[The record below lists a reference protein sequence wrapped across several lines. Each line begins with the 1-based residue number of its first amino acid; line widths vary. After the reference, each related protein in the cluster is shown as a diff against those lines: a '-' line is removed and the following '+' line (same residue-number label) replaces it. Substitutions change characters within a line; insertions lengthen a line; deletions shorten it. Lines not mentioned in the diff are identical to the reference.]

1 MKKRFHL
8 VSLVLLG
15 MIAGAVPIFQDAFG
29 DTRPPSP
36 EGMVLIPAGEFERG
50 SNTGEADT
58 DEQPVHTVYVDAFY
72 MDETEVTNAQYKAFL
87 TENPRWRKN
96 GISAEFHD
104 GNYLKL
110 WNGNDY
116 PKGKGDH
123 PVTHVSWHA
132 AMAYA
137 EWTGKRL
144 PTEAEWERAARGGL
158 VGNAYPHGATINPK
172 DANYNINVGDT
183 TAVGKYPKNAY
194 GLYDMAGNVSE
205 WCLDAYNYNFYPELS
220 ENSVTRNPLLGDS
233 GETSVEWL
241 LNRLTLRDWP
251 SVVRGGSWAC
261 KAQNVRVSDR
271 FYSLP
276 TFTNVATGFRCV
288 RDTVPPSPVDPREQR
303 VTQGALRVKVDD
315 AVVECPLKHTD
326 VAVNITGFIAR
337 VTVSQTFY
345 NPYAESLAGVY
356 VFPLPSTAT
365 MDALTMHIGDR
376 KIVGVMKTGN
386 EAYGIYDYDQ
396 ALQRREIAGLVEQKV
411 VGLSELKYPNIFTQS
426 VEDIEPHQ
434 AVEIEISYIDVLPY
448 DKGTYEFHFP
458 MVVGPRSIH
467 VPSLSKQ
474 PDPPSASGSL
484 PSALEAGYRTGDDIR
499 LSVLLDAGVPIQHIE
514 IVNHT
519 SVVERGDTSKATVAF
534 SPTGAIPNKDFVM
547 KYTVAG
553 EKPEMAVFAHAPGT
567 EHRDFMFMIQPKIDA
582 KPPKV
587 TPREFVFLL
596 NVSPEMSDESKAVF
610 ETVLHYFFTFSKP
623 SDTFQVV
630 TFVNDAES
638 YGNPFK
644 KNSEPPPRALTLFA
658 KPMPATP
665 ANLAHARTFI
675 QQTRDDSYDISIHRA
690 LNFDAPVDPK
700 RVRIVVMFKD
710 RLPRLGYDVKDINN
724 AVGSRADDAC
734 RFWFIGFDARTESF
748 LVHGIPKY
756 GGGISRVSDLNTNPE
771 PLVKQIVEHI
781 PRAQLTNIQID
792 WKHLPVYE
800 TYPRHIPELWG
811 DRPIVVFGQYADGAS
826 AEMVV
831 SGIAEG
837 KPVTYTRNVTLP
849 DTAPINEALT
859 KVWARKKIADL
870 SSQRS
875 ISAVAE
881 ECTRIA
887 QDYGVLSKYT
897 GLVAV
902 DERGML
908 YGGPVE
914 MQFSRFSY
922 SGKIRYKLSNYR
934 REFVQTRSSSWYG
947 AFSSHRVFEEHY
959 TPRLNTLAKAA
970 VADAQ
975 VLREDGHL
983 EEARD
988 LYRHASRLLSI
999 GSMLWDLD
1007 DWQPVSQM
1015 EDELTDE
1022 ILKKRA
1028 EVHPGLNQR
1037 LNLGFWNQPLASVIR
1052 TMVNASGFQLDLVP
1066 GTLDDIASV
1075 WTDNYEGYVD
1085 LRHATVAQGFEYLR
1099 RYGIRWRMKS
1109 EDTIT
1114 IGAAHRMLDGSV
1126 GRYYDVPGL
1135 TIPLWTNEERELY
1148 RSTVVKQLLLDSK
1161 AWVLKPEVGPRVR
1174 KGNVLSNLIRKVKEH
1189 FTGSKPIASK
1199 PALVAQPRFREAEG
1213 DVLSALISFE
1223 YAVNTLLDA
1232 SDDAAMAVFAS
1243 PTHLL
1248 VYGGRGVHEKM
1259 ESLLAALRDSDID
1272 ITTRF
1277 GQELSDA
1284 ELAHLR
1290 ALQTLTTARWKIYA
1304 GPSVVPDLRIASW
1317 EILAAALIGEVDRE
1331 ALKRLQTA
1339 WEDPRIDAVI
1349 ESEYLLVAMRS
1360 LWCIR
1365 TAAQILPTD
1374 DELAALSQ
1382 NVLSKVKRR
1391 RTLKL
1396 RKGSHIDY
1404 LGALYAVLA
1413 LQNEGPY
1420 GVKKTLT
1427 ERVVKG
1433 IYSDRSSRERLI
1445 AEALLSPSEKSD
1457 EALQSLLP
1465 LDTYFMD
1472 DAWSYDGDL
1481 IVLTCL
1487 AAKRRG
1493 GDVWRTF
1500 HEELSNTMRGSHR
1513 ANGLVVVIVNRLA
1526 ASQAIQ

>member
-15 MIAGAVPIFQDAFG
+15 MIAGTVSIFQDAFG

-104 GNYLKL
+104 GSYLKL

-158 VGNAYPHGATINPK
+158 VGNAYPHGSTINPR

-220 ENSVTRNPLLGDS
+220 VNSVTRNPLLGDS

-241 LNRLTLRDWP
+241 LNHLTLRDWP

-288 RDTVPPSPVDPREQR
+288 RDTVLPSPVDPREQR

-315 AVVECPLKHTD
+315 AVVECPLTHTD
-326 VAVNITGFIAR
+326 VVVNITGFIAR
-337 VTVSQTFY
+337 VTVSQAFY
-345 NPYAESLAGVY
+345 NPYAEALAGVY
-356 VFPLPSTAT
+356 VFPLPPTAT

-426 VEDIEPHQ
+426 VESVEPHQ
-434 AVEIEISYIDVLPY
+434 AVEIEISYIDLLPY

-474 PDPPSASGSL
+474 PDQLNASGSL
-484 PSALEAGYRTGDDIR
+484 PSTFDAGYRTGDDIR

-514 IVNHT
+514 IVNHA
-519 SVVERGDTSKATVAF
+519 SVVERGSPSKATVAF

-596 NVSPEMSDESKAVF
+596 NVSPEMSDESKAMF
-610 ETVLHYFFTFSKP
+610 ETMLHY
-623 SDTFQVV
+623 
-630 TFVNDAES
+630 
-638 YGNPFK
+638 
-644 KNSEPPPRALTLFA
+644 
-658 KPMPATP
+658 
-665 ANLAHARTFI
+665 
-675 QQTRDDSYDISIHRA
+675 
-690 LNFDAPVDPK
+690 
-700 RVRIVVMFKD
+700 
-710 RLPRLGYDVKDINN
+710 
-724 AVGSRADDAC
+724 
-734 RFWFIGFDARTESF
+734 
-748 LVHGIPKY
+748 
-756 GGGISRVSDLNTNPE
+756 
-771 PLVKQIVEHI
+771 
-781 PRAQLTNIQID
+781 
-792 WKHLPVYE
+792 
-800 TYPRHIPELWG
+800 
-811 DRPIVVFGQYADGAS
+811 
-826 AEMVV
+826 
-831 SGIAEG
+831 
-837 KPVTYTRNVTLP
+837 
-849 DTAPINEALT
+849 
-859 KVWARKKIADL
+859 
-870 SSQRS
+870 
-875 ISAVAE
+875 
-881 ECTRIA
+881 
-887 QDYGVLSKYT
+887 
-897 GLVAV
+897 
-902 DERGML
+902 
-908 YGGPVE
+908 
-914 MQFSRFSY
+914 
-922 SGKIRYKLSNYR
+922 
-934 REFVQTRSSSWYG
+934 
-947 AFSSHRVFEEHY
+947 
-959 TPRLNTLAKAA
+959 
-970 VADAQ
+970 
-975 VLREDGHL
+975 
-983 EEARD
+983 
-988 LYRHASRLLSI
+988 
-999 GSMLWDLD
+999 
-1007 DWQPVSQM
+1007 
-1015 EDELTDE
+1015 
-1022 ILKKRA
+1022 
-1028 EVHPGLNQR
+1028 
-1037 LNLGFWNQPLASVIR
+1037 
-1052 TMVNASGFQLDLVP
+1052 
-1066 GTLDDIASV
+1066 
-1075 WTDNYEGYVD
+1075 
-1085 LRHATVAQGFEYLR
+1085 
-1099 RYGIRWRMKS
+1099 
-1109 EDTIT
+1109 
-1114 IGAAHRMLDGSV
+1114 
-1126 GRYYDVPGL
+1126 
-1135 TIPLWTNEERELY
+1135 
-1148 RSTVVKQLLLDSK
+1148 
-1161 AWVLKPEVGPRVR
+1161 
-1174 KGNVLSNLIRKVKEH
+1174 
-1189 FTGSKPIASK
+1189 
-1199 PALVAQPRFREAEG
+1199 EAEG
-1213 DVLSALISFE
+1213 DVLSALVSFE
-1223 YAVNTLLDA
+1223 YAVNTLLDV
-1232 SDDAAMAVFAS
+1232 SDNSAMAVFAS

-1248 VYGGRGVHEKM
+1248 VYGDRGVHEKM
-1259 ESLLAALRDSDID
+1259 KSLLAALRDSDID
-1272 ITTRF
+1272 IAARF
-1277 GQELSDA
+1277 GQDLSDA

-1317 EILAAALIGEVDRE
+1317 ELLAAALIGEVDRE

-1349 ESEYLLVAMRS
+1349 ESEYLLIAMRS

-1396 RKGSHIDY
+1396 QKGSHIDY

-1465 LDTYFMD
+1465 LDSYFMD

-1500 HEELSNTMRGSHR
+1500 HEALSNTMRGSHR